1 MFARGASVGRGI
13 VRPAWHARRMEQLG
27 ILLLGVVLGLGL
39 GMLAMG
45 LIGARRKGVDSV
57 AAVQAEARAELLSEQ
72 LAAVQAERDQA
83 QSMEG
88 LLKPLQEHL
97 QLIGQQADRAQN
109 DRVKAEAQ
117 IVQQLQTVREQY
129 ASLGEATRQIAA
141 SMTKGQTRGQWGEM
155 QLEQLLAH
163 AGLLEGTHYTR
174 QASRTIDGAG
184 IRPDIVV
191 HLPGEGEVHVDAKF
205 PFDAFWAAGGTQD
218 PQERDGLLAKHAK
231 DVYARATELAS
242 KGYGRGHQ
250 SPDFVVMFL
259 PLESLLSGALE
270 ADPTLLE
277 RTFERRVIL
286 ATPTTMLAL
295 LRTIG
300 FGYDRALM
308 AANAEEIRAEGAEM
322 LKRLGSLVEHLEAMR
337 KGLASAVGGFNA
349 FVGSF
354 ERQALTQARRLN
366 SMGVQAAKPL
376 ETSGDITE
384 QLREIRGTEAEAS

>member
-1 MFARGASVGRGI
+1 
-13 VRPAWHARRMEQLG
+13 MEQLG
-27 ILLLGVVLGLGL
+27 ILLLGVLLGLGIGAL
-39 GMLAMG
+39 VMG
-45 LIGARRKGVDSV
+45 LIGARRRG
-57 AAVQAEARAELLSEQ
+57 AETLATVQAEARAELLTEQ
-72 LAAVQAERDQA
+72 LTAVQAERDHA
-83 QSMEG
+83 HSMEV

-155 QLEQLLAH
+155 QLEQLLMH

-174 QASRTIDGAG
+174 QASRIVDGVG

-191 HLPGEGEVHVDAKF
+191 HLPGDGEVHVDAKF
-205 PFDAFWAAGGTQD
+205 PFDAFWAAGGAEDQ
-218 PQERDGLLAKHAK
+218 QEREGLLVKHAK
-231 DVYARATELAS
+231 DVFARATELSS

-308 AANAEEIRAEGAEM
+308 ASNAEEIREEGAEM
-322 LKRLGSLVEHLEAMR
+322 LKRLGSLVEHVEVMR
-337 KGLASAVGGFNA
+337 KGLVGAVGGFNG
-349 FVGSF
+349 FIGSF
-354 ERQALTQARRLN
+354 ERQALTQARRMH

-376 ETSGDITE
+376 ETSGEISDAP
-384 QLREIRGTEAEAS
+384 REVRESEAS